1 MFYPS
6 SIRLPI
12 FTNFEI
18 VDHCSDN
25 PDFKNQDKAGIQGN
39 KITCGYRNTWSMPVD
54 ALSPQHDHITG
65 QEIRENYQSSGDVI
79 HRHISSIWHVSWHI
93 LIQKIFI

>member
-1 MFYPS
+1 MFNPS

-12 FTNFEI
+12 FTNFEM

-39 KITCGYRNTWSMPVD
+39 KITCGYRNT
-54 ALSPQHDHITG
+54 
-65 QEIRENYQSSGDVI
+65 
-79 HRHISSIWHVSWHI
+79 
-93 LIQKIFI
+93 